1 MKTRLQFDF
10 DDAGLELLEDLKF
23 RLTAASRAEVVRRA
37 LRLMDL
43 VQSGQ
48 LKVIDKDGI
57 SREVLLI

>member
-10 DDAGLELLEDLKF
+10 NDEQLELLEDLMS
-23 RLTAASRAEVVRRA
+23 RLTASSRAEVVRRA

-48 LKVIDKDGI
+48 LKVIDKDGV

>member
-1 MKTRLQFDF
+1 MKTRIQFDF
-10 DDAGLELLEDLKF
+10 DDEGLELLEDLKS
-23 RLTAASRAEVVRRA
+23 RLTASSRAEVVRRA
-37 LRLMDL
+37 LLLMDR

>member
-1 MKTRLQFDF
+1 MKTRIQFDF
-10 DDAGLELLEDLKF
+10 DDEGLELLEDLKS
-23 RLTAASRAEVVRRA
+23 RLAASSRAEVVRRA
-37 LRLMDL
+37 LLLMDR

>member
-10 DDAGLELLEDLKF
+10 NDEQLELLEDLMS
-23 RLTAASRAEVVRRA
+23 RLTASSRAEVVRRA
-37 LRLMDL
+37 LLLMDR

>member
-1 MKTRLQFDF
+1 MKTRIQFDF
-10 DDAGLELLEDLKF
+10 DDEGLELLEDLKS
-23 RLTAASRAEVVRRA
+23 RLTASSRAEVVRRA

>member
-10 DDAGLELLEDLKF
+10 NDEQLELLEDLMS
-23 RLTAASRAEVVRRA
+23 RLTASSRAEVVRRA
-37 LRLMDL
+37 LHLMDL

>member
-10 DDAGLELLEDLKF
+10 NDEQLELLEDLMS
-23 RLTAASRAEVVRRA
+23 RLTASSRAEVVRRA